1 MNGIGLLVL
10 IAAAGQLNTGQPFST
25 QLPAQPFLQNQPTAI
40 AQNRDWG
47 WEFDK
52 ENTLCFIVQISEQKL
67 KEMIDTGWE
76 LPSDMPE
83 ELVGRATRIT
93 VRIGT
98 NLLPQNPSLDE
109 LKKMPRVNTRSEVT
123 AQLGPGR
130 ISDVESEN
138 LQHVQQ
144 DRSVPALPSPSS
156 LGANAAAPQFDA
168 QANLAD
174 QLKAASNAI
183 GEKAKSLVP
192 GTPNIPDGRA
202 GLGLESSR
210 ANSAAA
216 AAAGA
221 PPGLPPSFPG
231 AAAAPSRFNS
241 PAIANAMDDRNSTT
255 NPATNWAGTPDPY
268 GQNAYQQQ
276 LAREEAAR
284 LTDSRLASPLN
295 PNSGYTERTT
305 TSTNGNYNPGGLAS
319 GAYDSRDPNSLAA
332 EMFNRLPQ
340 QQTPGGFGGFP
351 GAGNQAAFTNS
362 NGQLNGNYADPYAN
376 PASSGFSNNLP
387 LQNDFA
393 GSPASRMASSN
404 TGGSGSP
411 SMISPVTTSLPTG
424 TSTNSNDF
432 AANANDE
439 TPSAA
444 KSKAADNILPVLFL
458 LSLIVN
464 FYLGMILRKLLVRY
478 RAAVANNR
486 GLISPNAYS

>member
-10 IAAAGQLNTGQPFST
+10 IAVAGQLNTGQPFPA
-25 QLPAQPFLQNQPTAI
+25 QLPAQPFLQSQSTAV

-52 ENTLCFIVQISEQKL
+52 ENTLCYIIQIPEQKL
-67 KEMIDTGWE
+67 REMIDTGWE

-98 NLLPQNPSLDE
+98 NLLPQTPSLDE
-109 LKKMPRVNTRSEVT
+109 LRKMPRVNTPSEVT
-123 AQLGPGR
+123 AQLGAGR
-130 ISDVESEN
+130 ISDVEADN

-144 DRSVPALPSPSS
+144 DRNVPALPSLGN
-156 LGANAAAPQFDA
+156 LGANASTPQLNA

-174 QLKAASNAI
+174 QIKPASNAMT
-183 GEKAKSLVP
+183 EKAKSLVP
-192 GTPNIPDGRA
+192 GTPTIPDGRI
-202 GLGLESSR
+202 GLGLDSSR

-216 AAAGA
+216 ASS

-241 PAIANAMDDRNSTT
+241 PAIASAAGDRNSTAS
-255 NPATNWAGTPDPY
+255 PANNWSGTPDPY

-284 LTDSRLASPLN
+284 LADSRLAPP
-295 PNSGYTERTT
+295 PNTSSGYAERTT
-305 TSTNGNYNPGGLAS
+305 TPTNGNYSRGAYAS
-319 GAYDSRDPNSLAA
+319 GVYDPRDPSSLAA

-351 GAGNQAAFTNS
+351 GAGNQAAFTSS
-362 NGQLNGNYADPYAN
+362 NGQIHGNYADPLAN
-376 PASSGFSNNLP
+376 PANNSFNNSAP
-387 LQNDFA
+387 QQNDFA
-393 GSPASRMASSN
+393 GSPTSRMASSN

-411 SMISPVTTSLPTG
+411 SMISPVTPLLPAG

-432 AANANDE
+432 AANTSDE
-439 TPSAA
+439 SQPAT
-444 KSKAADNILPVLFL
+444 KSKPADNILPVLFL

-464 FYLGMILRKLLVRY
+464 CYLGMILRKLLVRY